1 MKWREYLQKQRG
13 EKEKK
18 KKKMKRGSD
27 GETCEPES
35 ERGRKRR
42 EGGREGRISLGGKV
56 SGPVG
61 VSSRVQSLC
70 GWGRKTGKEG
80 MEGGEGGEQPGS
92 AAVWNMCRL
101 DV

>member
-1 MKWREYLQKQRG
+1 MERLVSQRVREA
-13 EKEKK
+13 
-18 KKKMKRGSD
+18 
-27 GETCEPES
+27 
-35 ERGRKRR
+35 ERGGR